1 MHGKAG
7 KGCRS
12 IPGEAELSSVLPRP
26 AGQGCRWLDTR
37 DRDQRLA
44 QGSRRRRSP
53 HLEQCSMAGN
63 SVGQAG
69 SFLLLLPGKALRKR
83 DTQEEQA
90 QNASASL
97 GIS

>member
-12 IPGEAELSSVLPRP
+12 ILAEGELSSVLPKP
-26 AGQGCRWLDTR
+26 WGQGCRWLGTR
-37 DRDQRLA
+37 DRDQPLA
-44 QGSRRRRSP
+44 QGSRRKSLHLQQRST
-53 HLEQCSMAGN
+53 AGN
-63 SVGQAG
+63 STGQAG
-69 SFLLLLPGKALRKR
+69 SFPLLLPGKALGKQ

-90 QNASASL
+90 WNVSASL